1 MGSLQPITSNQKLII
16 IKVIM
21 EVQEKYRTIENTK
34 ETEEESNLVES
45 YEGLDEEEQR
55 QRVQS
60 FFVRMGFQIGNM

>member
-60 FFVRMGFQIGNM
+60 FFVRMGF

>member
-34 ETEEESNLVES
+34 ETEEERINSLGFIENEKEVVEIITNIK
-45 YEGLDEEEQR
+45 ET
-55 QRVQS
+55 
-60 FFVRMGFQIGNM
+60 I

>member
-1 MGSLQPITSNQKLII
+1 
-16 IKVIM
+16 M

-60 FFVRMGFQIGNM
+60 FFVRMGF